1 MRCSRAKGACCR
13 IHFSKFV
20 QGPAICFSRR
30 AVAPFDSGNLARG
43 ADRIQF
49 LGRNNTGMTTTAN
62 ASGSIL
68 VVDDQ
73 PANLRVVTQL
83 LSRPGHEVTSADTGQ
98 EPRAIAPT
106 QAPNLSLVRTR
117 AG

>member
-1 MRCSRAKGACCR
+1 MCRRCSRANGACCR

-20 QGPAICFSRR
+20 QGPAIFFSRR

-73 PANLRVVTQL
+73 R
-83 LSRPGHEVTSADTGQ
+83 SEEHTSELQ
-98 EPRAIAPT
+98 
-106 QAPNLSLVRTR
+106 SLMRISYAVLCLKKKTTI
-117 AG
+117 